1 MISDSDLRHLVR
13 AVDLAEAALATDNDP
28 FGSVLVSADGRVLFE
43 DHNWESTGDGTRHP
57 EIDIAKWAAAN
68 MTPEDRATAT
78 VYTSGEHCPMCA
90 AAHAWVGLGRIV
102 YAGSSEQ
109 LGHWRA
115 EVGASASPVAA
126 LPINAVAPGLPVEG
140 PEPSLSARLRELHHR
155 RAAAKAGRAG

>member
-1 MISDSDLRHLVR
+1 MNDIDLKHLVR

-28 FGSVLVSADGRVLFE
+28 FGSVLVSGDGRVLFE

-68 MTPEDRATAT
+68 MTAEDRAAAT

-102 YAGSSEQ
+102 YAGSTEQ
-109 LGHWRA
+109 LVAWRTA
-115 EVGASASPVAA
+115 MGAPASPVSA
-126 LPINAVAPGLPVEG
+126 LPISAIAPGLPVEG
-140 PEPSLSARLRELHHR
+140 PDLSLADRLHDLHR
-155 RAAAKAGRAG
+155 RRYEAQRSRG